1 MKDYL
6 SLWAEGLPN
15 QDSRLLSAPI
25 TVLGKRVR
33 QLGPK
38 GEFAKVQLTVHPS
51 DSFEVMDRVAERSE
65 LEKLGVGWP
74 DCVIFGLLDVLM
86 FTKFGPLF
94 KVCVVLEEVWYHEVD
109 SSCQAFRHAGR
120 DAGRDAGRKIT
131 EALGDDAYGSQVEV
145 VPR

>member
-15 QDSRLLSAPI
+15 QHSRRLSAPI

-38 GEFAKVQLTVHPS
+38 GEFAKVQLTVNPS
-51 DSFEVMDRVAERSE
+51 DSFEVIDRIAERSE
-65 LEKLGVGWP
+65 LEKLGVRWP
-74 DCVIFGLLDVLM
+74 DCFIFGLLDVLM
-86 FTKFGPLF
+86 FTRSGPLF

-109 SSCQAFRHAGR
+109 SSWQAFRHAGR
-120 DAGRDAGRKIT
+120 DAGRKII
-131 EALGDDAYGSQVEV
+131 EVIGDDPDASQVELT
-145 VPR
+145 PH